1 MPGTRSP
8 GDHAGVPQN
17 DVSKA
22 APRHP
27 LPPALSGRFSG
38 RGLTSTKPLE
48 RRQCSSAWQRST
60 DESVPGRPEQQRLT
74 VDRRQTSGRHVIT
87 HQVGQR

>member
-27 LPPALSGRFSG
+27 QPMLLGAVKGEVWVGEVVVDLAGDVALEATEGF
-38 RGLTSTKPLE
+38 
-48 RRQCSSAWQRST
+48 
-60 DESVPGRPEQQRLT
+60 
-74 VDRRQTSGRHVIT
+74 
-87 HQVGQR
+87 